1 MARSP
6 GHLTVAQ
13 FDLLSWVA
21 DGCPDGVYE
30 GTAYRVSARALHNR
44 GLISVSG
51 RGPTWTAKIT
61 AQGAAR
67 LKEEQRR
74 IDAERERERREQEA
88 QAEKERE
95 RLRFRDHAVEVLE
108 AVVAAGGRLDLGSKL
123 SAHDLARI
131 EAFLAREK
139 LLPENQ
145 RLGHEP
151 TRMDPDLGVTAY
163 LEPDFAALTPLR
175 ELKVPRQLRAPHPAV
190 AAFQKKCAYVSKTQL
205 PRAARYLQGIV
216 SAATQLDWTVLSK
229 TPTTVSSGRG
239 QLRADLTIKLPSGDV
254 EVIVRELDHR
264 GRTGLA
270 FTTTTDYYPRIERT
284 TANKNFSA
292 SGRLEVTLTRGW
304 EQRPVLSQRDTAG
317 VPLEDQ
323 LPLLFRDL
331 EATEA
336 EAAWARKE
344 ETRRA
349 EIRRERWE
357 EVKKEAFAKV
367 AYERNA
373 ERLRDELQRRQAAA
387 EMRQYAAEM
396 IAHHSTSG
404 ATEGQSAREWADW
417 IQQYAQRIDPL
428 NGPLRVT
435 QVSSCTYDELEP
447 HMNGW
452 SAYGPHRQY
461 PGPWSFSRPR
471 TG

>member
-1 MARSP
+1 MAPSP

-13 FDLLSWVA
+13 FDLLRWVSN
-21 DGCPDGVYE
+21 GCPDGVYE

-67 LKEEQRR
+67 LKEERHR

-108 AVVAAGGRLDLGSKL
+108 AVVAAGGRLDLGSRL

-145 RLGHEP
+145 RLAHEP

-175 ELKVPRQLRAPHPAV
+175 NLKVPRQLRAPHPAV
-190 AAFQKKCAYVSKTQL
+190 VAFQKKRAYVSKTQI
-205 PRAARYLQGIV
+205 PRAARYLQAIV
-216 SAATQLDWTVLSK
+216 AAATQLDWAVPAK
-229 TPTTVSSGRG
+229 TPTVSSGRG
-239 QLRADLTIKLPSGDV
+239 QVRADLTIKLPSGDV
-254 EVIVRELDHR
+254 EVTVRELDQR
-264 GRTGLA
+264 GRSGLA
-270 FTTTTDYYPRIERT
+270 FTTTTDYYLRTERT
-284 TANKNFSA
+284 TGNKNFSA

-304 EQRPVLSQRDTAG
+304 EQRPALSQRDTDGAA
-317 VPLEDQ
+317 LEDQ

-331 EATEA
+331 EAMEA
-336 EAAWARKE
+336 EAAWARQE
-344 ETRRA
+344 ERRRA
-349 EIRRERWE
+349 EIRRARWE

-367 AYERNA
+367 TYERNA
-373 ERLRDELQRRQAAA
+373 ERLRDELQTRQAAA
-387 EMRQYAAEM
+387 EMRQYATEINAR
-396 IAHHSTSG
+396 HSHSG
-404 ATEGQSAREWADW
+404 GSEGQSARAWADW
-417 IQQYAQRIDPL
+417 IQQHAERIDPL
-428 NGPLRVT
+428 NGPLQIT
-435 QVSSCTYDELEP
+435 QVTSCTYDELEP

-461 PGPWSFSRPR
+461 PDVSFSSPR
-471 TG
+471 SG